1 MKISKQALDEAIQ
14 TYREYLAKNL
24 HNALGDKFFHQCV
37 RLEKECYV
45 YDNNFYMTVV
55 YFYNIISTYIRCN
68 ATNETIYKAIE
79 LLGIE
84 IEGEEQSESKPKY
97 ERLTD
102 RDIAV
107 TLNNNECE
115 DMTRFYMYAQRL
127 WEIENKIE
135 QGKLVFRE
143 GNNEQI

>member
-1 MKISKQALDEAIQ
+1 MTVSKKTL
-14 TYREYLAKNL
+14 
-24 HNALGDKFFHQCV
+24 DKFIEVYRKFWKTEETVYLKCIGDYC
-37 RLEKECYV
+37 RTLENQTDY
-45 YDNNFYMTVV
+45 
-55 YFYNIISTYIRCN
+55 IISWVSFSEIVGSYTKYN

-79 LLGIE
+79 LLKIE
-84 IEGEEQSESKPKY
+84 IEKEKQSESKPKY
-97 ERLTD
+97 ERMTD

-115 DMTRFYMYAQRL
+115 DITRFLRYAQRL
-127 WEIENKIE
+127 WELENKIE

>member
-1 MKISKQALDEAIQ
+1 MTISKKTLDEAIKL
-14 TYREYLAKNL
+14 YKEYVAKDFS
-24 HNALGDKFFHQCV
+24 HNIYVKHF
-37 RLEKECYV
+37 RLLEELLSNINITAINVSELIGIFVTCEK
-45 YDNNFYMTVV
+45 
-55 YFYNIISTYIRCN
+55 
-68 ATNETIYKAIE
+68 TNETIYKAIE

-115 DMTRFYMYAQRL
+115 DITRFLRYAQRL
-127 WEIENKIE
+127 WELENKIE